1 MSDRTITRLRVAVT
15 VGLALFVVIGLVT
28 ADPPAEDR
36 AREIGSLVRCPSCQG
51 ESIADSPAALAEDM
65 MALVRLRIDEGRS
78 DEQII
83 EELVSSYSG
92 SQLLDPPVTIET
104 LALWVIPALVLLLG
118 TLAALSRTRP
128 EEAPAPTRGDAP

>member
-1 MSDRTITRLRVAVT
+1 MSRIRLAITI
-15 VGLALFVVIGLVT
+15 GLAAFVVLGLVT

-36 AREIGSLVRCPSCQG
+36 ARQIGSLLRCPSCQG

-65 MALVRLRIDEGRS
+65 MALVRLRIDEGLS

-92 SQLLDPPVTIET
+92 SQLLDPPVTVET
-104 LALWVIPALVLLLG
+104 LALWVIPSLVLLLG
-118 TLAALSRTRP
+118 ALAALSRTRP
-128 EEAPAPTRGDAP
+128 ESESTPATLPPGEHRE